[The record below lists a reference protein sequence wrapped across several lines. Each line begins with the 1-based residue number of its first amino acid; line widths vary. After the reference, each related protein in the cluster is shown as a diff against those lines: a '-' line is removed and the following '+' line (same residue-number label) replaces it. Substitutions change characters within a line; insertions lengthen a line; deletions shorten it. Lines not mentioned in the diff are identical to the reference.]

1 MVTPPTSA
9 TGNSNAGTMKQM
21 HVITGARGARGFT
34 LVELVVTLA
43 VIGLLAGA
51 VALTLP
57 DENSAFRRESED
69 FAARL
74 SLARDEAI
82 LSVREVQ
89 VSADARGY
97 DTSRR
102 SFDGWKDL
110 NTGPF
115 KSVVWRDET
124 RPAFPGERQQAT
136 FRFDPTGGAQPAELQ
151 LLNRADRLRIRVDIS
166 GKVSVD
172 GPG

>member
-1 MVTPPTSA
+1 MNLSHA
-9 TGNSNAGTMKQM
+9 IAGT
-21 HVITGARGARGFT
+21 RSARGFT
-34 LVELVVTLA
+34 LVELLVTLA

-57 DENSAFRRESED
+57 DDSSAFRREVDD

-82 LSVREVQ
+82 LGVREVQ

-102 SFDGWKDL
+102 GFDGWQPL
-110 NTGPF
+110 RAGPF
-115 KSVVWRDET
+115 QAVAWRDGT
-124 RPAFPGERQQAT
+124 QPLFPGERQRAT
-136 FRFDPTGGAQPAELQ
+136 FRFDATGAAQPAELQ
-151 LLNRADRLRIRVDIS
+151 LMNKVHRLRVRVDLA
-166 GKVSVD
+166 GKVNVD
-172 GPG
+172 APG